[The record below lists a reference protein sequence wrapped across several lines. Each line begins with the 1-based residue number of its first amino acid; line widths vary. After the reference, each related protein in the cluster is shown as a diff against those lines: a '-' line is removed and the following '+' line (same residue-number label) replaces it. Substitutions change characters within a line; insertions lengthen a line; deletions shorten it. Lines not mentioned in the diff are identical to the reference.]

1 MARRLPAL
9 KAEAKTVKAMK
20 TPAAKAKGMKPET
33 NTMKAM
39 QTPAAKAKG
48 MKTETK
54 TMKAMKTPAAKAKGM
69 KPKTQPL
76 AGMKTPAAKAK
87 EMKPDRQTEIIIDGL
102 IRLTSPLAACE
113 ILRCL
118 LDDPVPDVSSIS
130 TTTES
135 SRCAIIERAR

>member
-39 QTPAAKAKG
+39 QTPAAKAK
-48 MKTETK
+48 
-54 TMKAMKTPAAKAKGM
+54 
-69 KPKTQPL
+69 
-76 AGMKTPAAKAK
+76 
-87 EMKPDRQTEIIIDGL
+87 EMKPDRETVIIINGA
-102 IRLTSPLAACE
+102 IRLTTPMSPCE

-118 LDDPVPDVSSIS
+118 QSGSERDAMMN
-130 TTTES
+130 ES
-135 SRCAIIERAR
+135 VE

>member
-9 KAEAKTVKAMK
+9 EAEAKTV
-20 TPAAKAKGMKPET
+20 
-33 NTMKAM
+33 
-39 QTPAAKAKG
+39 
-48 MKTETK
+48 
-54 TMKAMKTPAAKAKGM
+54 KAMKTPAAKAKGM

-87 EMKPDRQTEIIIDGL
+87 EMKPDRQTEIIIEGL
-102 IRLTSPLAACE
+102 IRLTSPRTPCE

-118 LDDPVPDVSSIS
+118 LDDPVPNVSSIS

-135 SRCAIIERAR
+135 SRCAIIERARRLQDQASEALAFAAAAAAAAGAPAPEPTSERVE